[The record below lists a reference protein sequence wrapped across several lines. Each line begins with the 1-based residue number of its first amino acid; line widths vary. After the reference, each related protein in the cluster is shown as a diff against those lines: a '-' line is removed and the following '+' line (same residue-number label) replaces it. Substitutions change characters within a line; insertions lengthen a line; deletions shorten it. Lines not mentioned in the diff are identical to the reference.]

1 MTDYPYEI
9 ISTKLQL
16 ESGGNM
22 TFVKMSLIEKQ
33 TVHINKEHFPCKS
46 YTSAEFIEC
55 SKKQIWTMLMPKINC
70 TIAGYESIVPQ
81 NFTYC
86 DTLKSA
92 QATFSNISNSNGEF
106 LSNLTKYG
114 CSLPCNQKSYTYNL
128 KYFHKHS
135 SIDFDN
141 TTAAVT
147 ETSGVFALSFGSLLV
162 EERKEAYVYDV
173 ENLITSIGGNLGLFL
188 GFSCFSTFVA
198 LLKLV
203 YKKFA

>member
-1 MTDYPYEI
+1 MSDFCAIWSEI
-9 ISTKLQL
+9 FHIPTVSLKKLNFVFCRFL
-16 ESGGNM
+16 CES
-22 TFVKMSLIEKQ
+22 K
-33 TVHINKEHFPCKS
+33 
-46 YTSAEFIEC
+46 
-55 SKKQIWTMLMPKINC
+55 
-70 TIAGYESIVPQ
+70 
-81 NFTYC
+81 
-86 DTLKSA
+86 
-92 QATFSNISNSNGEF
+92 NICCWLN
-106 LSNLTKYG
+106 
-114 CSLPCNQKSYTYNL
+114 NL